1 MCRRTSLV
9 GVLALA
15 GLAVGL
21 LALPSVVSA
30 DHRDG
35 HDKGGGRG
43 PAPGKQAC
51 KDRELGF
58 SNQGQCIKA
67 ANEANRAGEPFPP
80 DEPPPPVVRR
90 PEVERND
97 ACPPGEAVPITG
109 DTFITGSIV
118 PGTDR
123 DCFRVIVPT
132 QQNVRFET
140 FAPSDLP
147 NQQCTNPVGSVD
159 TLLFLRDAAGEEIAF
174 DDDSGIFLCSLIV
187 RDMAPGTYF
196 IEVASFASQLIP
208 AYTLEVDFNA
218 APVPPRF

>member
-1 MCRRTSLV
+1 MCRRTCRRTSLV

-30 DHRDG
+30 R
-35 HDKGGGRG
+35 
-43 PAPGKQAC
+43 PAPGKPAC
-51 KDRELGF
+51 KEGSFRELGF
-58 SNQGQCIKA
+58 RNQGQCIKA

-80 DEPPPPVVRR
+80 GEEPPPPPPVVRR
-90 PEVERND
+90 LEVEPND

-147 NQQCTNPVGSVD
+147 MPQCNNPVGSSD
-159 TLLFLRDAAGEEIAF
+159 TLLFLRDAAGDVIAF
-174 DDDSGIFLCSLIV
+174 DDDSGIHLCSLIV
-187 RDMAPGTYF
+187 RDLAPGTYF

-218 APVPPRF
+218 APVPPR